1 MRDRLPTVI
10 SLLLL
15 AMLVLATLWAV
26 DYTQSS
32 VAIDPP
38 RRVTH
43 EPDSWARDFTMIS
56 SDQTGR
62 AISRLDGK
70 VAYHYPDDD
79 SHDITSPRAVS
90 NRADSPLTI
99 ATSDTAHMN
108 AGGDTITMKGNA
120 HIHRQATPD
129 DEAMDVRSEVL
140 IILPEEDVVYTNE
153 PALVVNGQ
161 STMRGTGMRYDN
173 RVRQLNV
180 MSESDVKISGQQTQ
194 KARSSNSSKDSPP

>member
-15 AMLVLATLWAV
+15 TLLVLATLWAV

-38 RRVTH
+38 RRITH

-56 SDQTGR
+56 SDQTGM

-70 VAYHYPDDD
+70 IAYHYPDDD
-79 SHDITSPRAVS
+79 SH
-90 NRADSPLTI
+90 LTI

>member
-15 AMLVLATLWAV
+15 ALLVLATWWAV
-26 DYTQSS
+26 DYTQRS

-43 EPDSWARDFTMIS
+43 EPDSWARNFTMVS
-56 SDQTGR
+56 TDATGM
-62 AISRLDGK
+62 ATNRLDGEL
-70 VAYHYPDDD
+70 AYHFPDDD
-79 SHDITSPRAVS
+79 SYEIEKPRAVS
-90 NRADSPLTI
+90 NRAQSPVTV
-99 ATSDTAHMN
+99 ATSDTAHMS

-120 HIHRQATPD
+120 HIHRQATAE
-129 DEAMDVRSEVL
+129 DEALDVRSSVL
-140 IILPEEDVVYTNE
+140 IILPDEDVVYTNE